1 VNGLTISEILF
12 EQFCEENS
20 IQYARIEQEQH
31 KTPDY
36 DVYLGEHLVIAEVK
50 QTDPNEKDEELRERD
65 RSRGIAAGWEKS
77 GRRVRIKIDS
87 AKKQLKLRA
96 QGQDVAILVLYD
108 NVPIGSFD
116 ADDIKTAMYGH
127 ETVRLDLLGSPEDMS
142 VEIENIG
149 FGSERKFTPR
159 HNTTFSA
166 IALLH
171 KFGGSLR
178 LSVFHNIYAKHP
190 IDPSWLRRDMVRH
203 FTMAINFMEHF
214 KSGKKYN
221 LQTSTNQRPI
231 KRIQRTDFS
240 HRLSASTSK
249 VGAYILDPARTINL
263 NFYDK

>member
-1 VNGLTISEILF
+1 MSINGSASVTKRFSLAKNMNDLTISETLF

-20 IQYARIEQEQH
+20 IPYARIEQEQH
-31 KTPDY
+31 RTPDY
-36 DVYLGEHLVIAEVK
+36 DVYFGEHLVIAEVK
-50 QTDPNEKDEELRERD
+50 QTDPNEKDEELRERG

-87 AKKQLKLRA
+87 AKKQLKLRS
-96 QGQDVAILVLYD
+96 QGQYPAILALYD
-108 NVPIGSFD
+108 NVPIWSID

-127 ETVRLDLLGSPEDMS
+127 ETVRLDLLESPEDMS

-149 FGSERKFTPR
+149 FGSERKFTPS

-203 FTMAINFMEHF
+203 FTIGPQFH
-214 KSGKKYN
+214 
-221 LQTSTNQRPI
+221 
-231 KRIQRTDFS
+231 
-240 HRLSASTSK
+240 
-249 VGAYILDPARTINL
+249 GA
-263 NFYDK
+263 FQEWQEV